1 MIPFNYPS
9 ASILRFLFFFSLFLA
24 VGRTVKVGNKA
35 IKVNEEFVD
44 SKVIRSCRFIYL
56 GGDQEGEIFWKNIC
70 FGIYSRDPMKIERS
84 KEKSLF

>member
-44 SKVIRSCRFIYL
+44 SKVIRKVVDLYI
-56 GGDQEGEIFWKNIC
+56 
-70 FGIYSRDPMKIERS
+70 
-84 KEKSLF
+84 